1 MAANAIEV
9 PTSATG
15 ELLTAD
21 GPPLKESLQRS
32 LRRRKLTAL
41 ALVAPAVVFLFVL
54 FGMPVVYLRR
64 GRHAFRQVSRAPR
77 EERSW

>member
-1 MAANAIEV
+1 M
-9 PTSATG
+9 PTSSATG

-21 GPPLKESLQRS
+21 GRPLKESLQRS

-54 FGMPVVYLRR
+54 F
-64 GRHAFRQVSRAPR
+64 AC
-77 EERSW
+77 RSST